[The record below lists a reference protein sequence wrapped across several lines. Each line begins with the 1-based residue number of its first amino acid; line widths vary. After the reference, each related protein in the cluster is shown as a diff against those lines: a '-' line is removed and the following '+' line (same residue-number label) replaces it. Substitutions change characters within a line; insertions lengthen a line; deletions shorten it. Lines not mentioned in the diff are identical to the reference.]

1 MIAVNVTH
9 GIKPIEVE
17 DKIYA
22 LKKGD
27 SAYIPTKLAG
37 AMIKRG
43 WASKI
48 AKPERLG
55 EIEGAEVR
63 DVSRWVK
70 GISGDQINRLK
81 IGKNGLT
88 ISFADKMNVT
98 AGKVYTPFYSAVN
111 NDIKE
116 SGFSSVR
123 VANIFNT
130 FKKGEKA
137 RLWWKEGDNKKMYIK
152 EVAGSL
158 SWCHSLPN
166 IEAAVKIPTLKK
178 VPVAA
183 IKIDIKDIAMVT
195 KINKKKRVADKYGFV
210 AFCYSDKKVT
220 VYVIHEEKYSAEKTI
235 VKLNE
240 LEAIEGKGEGIAIY
254 QLEEIEK
261 LLKGTKKGI
270 IRIEEDVPLK
280 VSAGICKESK
290 AVAFLTHVSDA
301 DLRAQIAEAAGIA
314 HKVEVVEA
322 IEEEA
327 VKLIEEKEEIKEEP
341 QEEKINGTVPLKYK
355 DWTTIKEGI
364 VENSQAPNYKS
375 GVILEQNK
383 SFFRI
388 IVAGCYPRGYPT
400 EAEAVEK
407 YEWLTGLV

>member
-9 GIKPIEVE
+9 GITPIEVE
-17 DKIYA
+17 GETYA
-22 LKKGD
+22 LKKGEH
-27 SAYIPTKLAG
+27 AFIPSKLAG

-43 WASKI
+43 WAAEI
-48 AKPERLG
+48 ATPERLG
-55 EIEGAEVR
+55 EVEGAEVR
-63 DVSRWVK
+63 DVARWVK
-70 GISGDQINRLK
+70 GISGKQINRLK

-98 AGKVYTPFYSAVN
+98 AGKVYTPFYSTAN

-130 FKKGEKA
+130 FRKGEKA

-166 IEAAVKIPTLKK
+166 IEEAAKMPNLKK
-178 VPVAA
+178 IPVAA
-183 IKIDIKDIAMVT
+183 IKIDIQDIAMVT

-210 AFCYSDKKVT
+210 AFCYAGKKVT
-220 VYVIHEEKYSAEKTI
+220 VYAIHEEMYSLEKTI
-235 VKLNE
+235 IKLNE

-261 LLKGTKKGI
+261 LLRGTKEGI

-280 VSAGICKESK
+280 VSAGIGKESK

-301 DLRAQIAEAAGIA
+301 DLRAHIAEAAGIA
-314 HKVEVVEA
+314 HKEEVAEA

-327 VKLIEEKEEIKEEP
+327 VKLIEEKKEIEEEL

-355 DWTTIKEGI
+355 DWTVIKEGI
-364 VENSQAPNYKS
+364 VENSEAPNYKR
-375 GVILEQNK
+375 GVRLEQNR

-388 IVAGCYPRGYPT
+388 IVKGCYPHGYTT

-407 YEWLTGLV
+407 YEWLTKVR